1 MTHDFCSFDT
11 AISKDIINPL
21 RFAQFYLKVYS
32 VVMIINL
39 ITLENSPYEFDFSIS
54 PEEIAL
60 EPDEGRLK
68 NPARIVGKLT
78 RHIAQIDVEGTIS
91 AELEIECTR
100 CLKKIDK
107 QFELPFEAAFVA
119 PENYTQAKEAELNA
133 EDLDVSILEGNEID
147 VSELVREQIL
157 LNLPEQVFCS
167 EDCKGLCEKC
177 GANRNL
183 INCNCLE
190 NEVDPRWAALKNL
203 K

>member
-1 MTHDFCSFDT
+1 
-11 AISKDIINPL
+11 
-21 RFAQFYLKVYS
+21 
-32 VVMIINL
+32 MIIDL
-39 ITLENSPYEFDFSIS
+39 ITLENTPYEFDFELT
-54 PEEIAL
+54 PAEIDLDSEYAK
-60 EPDEGRLK
+60 LK
-68 NPARIVGKLT
+68 TAADVKGKLT
-78 RHIAQIDVEGTIS
+78 RHIAQTDVEGTIR

-100 CLKKIDK
+100 CLEKIDK
-107 QFELPFEAAFVA
+107 KFEIPFEAAFVA

-133 EDLDVSILEGNEID
+133 GDLDVSVLEGNEID
-147 VSELVREQIL
+147 LTELVREQIL
-157 LNLPEQVFCS
+157 LNLPEQVFCR